1 MSSSLD
7 LDWLKKVKASL
18 IVSLFM
24 FIVSLLFVHNF
35 AAVFLF
41 LFLII
46 IYLICT
52 CVRSWSL
59 HKGTTI
65 GITDEGCFPQ
75 ELKADSIRIAVL
87 SCVLELL
94 TVVGCKSSFSFAAI
108 SPARILFFYLL
119 GSAVLAVFR
128 LFKIDFDLN
137 IKLSFSKRNI
147 VVCAAIVLCAL
158 FASALLGFIGFSKTV
173 ILASVLPLF
182 ACTGFVSM
190 IGGIALIYLPL

>member
-18 IVSLFM
+18 TVSLLI

-35 AAVFLF
+35 AAVFLYF
-41 LFLII
+41 FLII

-59 HKGTTI
+59 HKVTTI
-65 GITDEGCFPQ
+65 GITDAINEGCFSQ

-94 TVVGCKSSFSFAAI
+94 TVVGCKSSFSLVAI

-128 LFKIDFDLN
+128 LFKIG
-137 IKLSFSKRNI
+137 R
-147 VVCAAIVLCAL
+147 
-158 FASALLGFIGFSKTV
+158 ASCRERV
-173 ILASVLPLF
+173 
-182 ACTGFVSM
+182 
-190 IGGIALIYLPL
+190 